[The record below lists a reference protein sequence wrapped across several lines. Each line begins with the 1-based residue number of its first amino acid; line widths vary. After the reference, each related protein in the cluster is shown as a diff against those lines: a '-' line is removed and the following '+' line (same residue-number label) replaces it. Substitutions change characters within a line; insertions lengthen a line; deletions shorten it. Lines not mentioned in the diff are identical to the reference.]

1 MHDFWYDCVKPK
13 YDKNAKLCYID
24 TESFIVYVKTNDIFK
39 DIAQDVETRF
49 DTSNFEVDRPLP
61 KAKMKYVI
69 GLMTDELDGK
79 IMKKIVGLTA
89 KPYSLL
95 KDNNNDEDK
104 KAKGTKSVSS
114 RENLN
119 FNITKKVSKTNSYLN
134 LINYETEIDKIY
146 LYAKDPYEAK
156 YQLLI
161 KNR

>member
-1 MHDFWYDCVKPK
+1 
-13 YDKNAKLCYID
+13 
-24 TESFIVYVKTNDIFK
+24 
-39 DIAQDVETRF
+39 
-49 DTSNFEVDRPLP
+49 
-61 KAKMKYVI
+61 
-69 GLMTDELDGK
+69 MTDELDGK

-104 KAKGTKSVSS
+104 KAKGTKIVSS

>member
-1 MHDFWYDCVKPK
+1 
-13 YDKNAKLCYID
+13 
-24 TESFIVYVKTNDIFK
+24 
-39 DIAQDVETRF
+39 
-49 DTSNFEVDRPLP
+49 
-61 KAKMKYVI
+61 
-69 GLMTDELDGK
+69 MTDELDGK

-104 KAKGTKSVSS
+104 KAKDTKSVSS